1 MPGHSLLTVKIV
13 KFSQAINLVS
23 LVSGRRGGGE
33 SIVSYTNCTM
43 QDLNIHLFVPPMFT

>member
-23 LVSGRRGGGE
+23 LVSGRRGGGGDL
-33 SIVSYTNCTM
+33 SVVSYTNCTM
-43 QDLNIHLFVPPMFT
+43 QDLNIHLFVP

>member
-1 MPGHSLLTVKIV
+1 MHGHSLLTVKIV

-23 LVSGRRGGGE
+23 LVSGRRGGE

-43 QDLNIHLFVPPMFT
+43 QDLNIHLYVPPMFT